1 MKRGLVWFRRD
12 LRLHDHVALHAAI
25 ESCDEVHSIF
35 IFDKNILSKLVN
47 KQDTRVQFIHDSII
61 EMEEELNKRHSSIEI
76 RYGVPEEEIVSYCQN
91 NNIHH
96 VFTNRDY
103 EPAAKKR
110 DELVAKKLDAINIEF
125 SHFKDSVVF
134 EANETLKNDGTP
146 YKVFTPY
153 MRAWRGAL
161 LEHGGVVPNYSS
173 KLDKFVRRENPN
185 SIIHKDWIKEIGFI
199 NTPPHFKAGTKAA
212 QLRLKQFLKVIDDY
226 EKARDFPAL
235 DGTSNMSVY
244 IRHGNI
250 SVRDLVRAAQSGTT
264 IGHEKWLSEVIW
276 REFYQYILDQFPKVV
291 NQAFKPAYDGIKWRG
306 GTKELNAWKKGETGY
321 PIVDAAMRCLAATG
335 TMPNRLRMVTASF
348 LCKTLLVDW
357 REGEKWFAKKLL
369 DFDLAANNGGW
380 QWSASSGVDA
390 QPYFRIFN
398 PWSQSQKFDS
408 DGIFIKTW
416 CPELSNFDGDQ
427 IHTPHELTPMEQQ
440 LAGCIVGEDYPQ
452 PIVDYA
458 KKRQE
463 ALEMYQEAVK
473 V

>member
-25 ESCDEVHSIF
+25 ESCDEVHGIF
-35 IFDKNILSKLVN
+35 IFDKHILEKLED
-47 KQDTRVQFIHDSII
+47 KKDMRVQFIHDSLV
-61 EMEEELNKRHSSIEI
+61 EMEEQLNKRNSSLEV
-76 RYGVPEEEIVSYCQN
+76 RYGVPEEEIISYCQKN
-91 NNIHH
+91 QVHH

-110 DELVAKKLDAINIEF
+110 DHTVASKLNELNIEF

-134 EANETLKNDGTP
+134 EAKETLKSDGTP

-153 MRAWRGAL
+153 MRAWRGTL
-161 LEHGGVVPNYSS
+161 LEHDGVVPEFDC
-173 KLDKFVRRENPN
+173 KLERFAKRHNAD
-185 SIIHKDWIKEIGFI
+185 SIILKDWMKVIGFGSA
-199 NTPPHFKAGTKAA
+199 PPHFKAGTKAA
-212 QLRLKQFLKVIDDY
+212 QAQLKNFLNIINNY

-235 DGTSNMSVY
+235 EGTSNMSVY

-250 SVRDLVRAAQSGTT
+250 SVRDLVRAAQSGNS
-264 IGHEKWLSEVIW
+264 IGHEKWFAEIIW
-276 REFYQYILDQFPKVV
+276 REFYQYILDQFPSVV
-291 NQAFKPAYDGIKWRG
+291 RQAFRHAYDGIKWRG
-306 GTKELNAWKKGETGY
+306 GKKELEAWKKGETGY

-357 REGEKWFAKKLL
+357 REGEKWFAVKLL

-380 QWSASSGVDA
+380 QWSSSSGVDA

-398 PWSQSQKFDS
+398 PWSQSQKFDP
-408 DGIFIKTW
+408 DGIFIKSW
-416 CPELSNFDGDQ
+416 CPELSKFDSDQ
-427 IHTPHELTPMEQQ
+427 IHAPHELTPMEQQ
-440 LAGCIVGEDYPQ
+440 MAGCLIGEDYPQ
-452 PIVDYA
+452 PIVDYS

-463 ALEMYQEAVK
+463 ALEMYKEAVK
-473 V
+473 I